1 MFSFDGSRTTEVL
14 WLLTFFFVF
23 RFNALLTPS
32 LWAFN
37 RDVIL

>member
-1 MFSFDGSRTTEVL
+1 MLSLDGSRTTEVL
-14 WLLTFFFVF
+14 WLLTFFSAF

-37 RDVIL
+37 PELVR